1 MPRHTRQARGFT
13 LVELLV
19 VIAIIGILIAL
30 LLPAVQAARE
40 AARRSQ
46 CKNNLKQIGLA
57 FHAYHDVQKV
67 LPYST
72 AWWGPSGRM
81 GDNRGWAWS
90 AFILPYVD
98 QTAAYSQINFSDY
111 VPTAAH
117 RAVLKSPI
125 PISTCPSDGVPA
137 VRPYGM
143 PGQPLYFDAVAAS
156 SYVTSAGPFNVG
168 DPGPRDGT
176 PSAGQQA
183 WRNAA
188 KGVFNYEFLRVN
200 FRDIRDGLSNTI
212 AAGEIINIPKLT
224 PQQAGG
230 GRDWNGIWYG
240 SWFAGT
246 TAPNG
251 NNVLSFQRAAE
262 MGMNVPQTATDPD
275 LRKGF
280 HSNHDGGAQFL
291 MADGAVRFLSE
302 GVEHTATTYASFSAA
317 QPAYLGVYQ
326 RLHCRNCGIAKP
338 EF

>member
-1 MPRHTRQARGFT
+1 MSRHTRHAYGFT

-46 CKNNLKQIGLA
+46 CKNNLKQIGLGL
-57 FHAYHDVQKV
+57 HSYHDVHQV

-72 AWWGPSGRM
+72 AWSGPSGRN

-90 AFILPYVD
+90 AFILPFID
-98 QTAAYSQINFSDY
+98 QSAAHNQIDFRDY
-111 VPTAAH
+111 VPTVPH
-117 RAVLKSPI
+117 RSVLKTPI
-125 PISTCPSDGVPA
+125 PISTCPSDIVPP

-143 PGQPLYFDAVAAS
+143 PGQPLYVDAVAAS

-168 DPGPRDGT
+168 DPGPKNGT
-176 PSAGQQA
+176 LSASQQA
-183 WRNAA
+183 FRASS
-188 KGVFNYEFLRVN
+188 KGVFNYEHLRVN

-212 AAGEIINIPKLT
+212 AAGEIIYIPKLT
-224 PQQAGG
+224 PQLAGS

-240 SWFAGT
+240 SWFANT
-246 TAPNG
+246 TNPAG
-251 NNVLSFQRAAE
+251 NNVLSFQRSAE
-262 MGMNVPQTATDPD
+262 MGMNVPQAATDPD

-280 HSNHDGGAQFL
+280 HSNHDGGVQFL
-291 MADGAVRFLSE
+291 MADGAVRFLNE
-302 GVEHTATTYASFSAA
+302 GTEHTATTWAAYSAA
-317 QPAYLGVYQ
+317 SRAYLGVYQ
-326 RLHCRNCGIAKP
+326 RLHCRDCGLAKP